1 MSKGQIMQG
10 GWSVLRIL
18 DFILRRITSHY
29 KLLSKGITLLDL
41 SSQRPLWLL
50 CGKSIRGGGKNGKWS
65 ITALAQGE
73 IVAAWTPGIAQR

>member
-18 DFILRRITSHY
+18 DFILTRITSHY
-29 KLLSKGITLLDL
+29 ELLSKGITLLDL

-50 CGKSIRGGGKNGKWS
+50 CGKSIREEGKMENGV
-65 ITALAQGE
+65 L
-73 IVAAWTPGIAQR
+73 PL